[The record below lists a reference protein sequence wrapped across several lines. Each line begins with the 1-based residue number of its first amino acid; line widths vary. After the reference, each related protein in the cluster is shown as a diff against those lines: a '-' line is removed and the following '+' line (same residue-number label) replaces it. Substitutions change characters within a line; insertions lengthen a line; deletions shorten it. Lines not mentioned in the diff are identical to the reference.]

1 LAVFSLYEEALQE
14 SGRGYGRAEYRKLTK
29 VQHLLR
35 VCKKKKKSKYSISL
49 PMLCQKHKK
58 RKVSLQKGK
67 TKHED

>member
-1 LAVFSLYEEALQE
+1 LAVFLLYEEALQE
-14 SGRGYGRAEYRKLTK
+14 SRRGYGRAEYRKLTK
-29 VQHLLR
+29 VQDLLR
-35 VCKKKKKSKYSISL
+35 VCKKKKSKYSISL